1 MRSSLRRGLLISL
14 LLSSGLIWGITT
26 YRSYQETRYE
36 IAKLFD
42 AELSQSARVLMALV
56 KNSVVDGGIM
66 PKQWKRNQLVW
77 ELGGYLPG
85 NRYEQKLAFQLW
97 TDKGRL
103 VMRTSS
109 APLTPL
115 SDINHGFSRIDL
127 DGHSWHV
134 FSLPDHEGKLI
145 ARVAQQDDIRTE
157 LIDDIAWEHIKQV
170 VWGFP
175 LLTFVVWIIVGRS
188 LSPVRKLTQN
198 VEDQDATRL
207 ILLEEKGIPY
217 ELQPLVQ
224 ANNRL
229 LGRVKQAIESERRF
243 TADAAHELRTPLA
256 GIKTQAQLAR
266 KTKDDEIR
274 ENALVSMDEAVDQL
288 THTVYQLLTL
298 ARLDPKSEIPDCG
311 SVNLIERVTRI
322 VSDLEPMAFKKHIEL
337 SMEQTDRSIIHANA
351 TTLDILLR
359 NLIDNAVRYTPQGG
373 QIKIRVEKKNDE
385 TVFLID
391 DNGPGIPDSLKDKVF
406 HRFYRNL
413 DATGQAFGCGLGLSI
428 VERIVKLHNADIEL
442 DDSIYGGLRVKVTF
456 ANQDTGE

>member
-1 MRSSLRRGLLISL
+1 MLI
-14 LLSSGLIWGITT
+14 SSGLIWGITT
-26 YRSYQETRYE
+26 FTSYQETRRE
-36 IAKLFD
+36 IAELFD

-56 KNSVVDGGIM
+56 KNSVVDGGVM
-66 PKQWKRNQLVW
+66 PRQWKKNQLVW
-77 ELGGYLPG
+77 ELGGYLHG
-85 NRYEQKLAFQLW
+85 DRYEQKLAFQLW

-115 SDINHGFSRIDL
+115 SDIKHGFSRIRL
-127 DGHSWHV
+127 DENRWHV

-145 ARVAQQDDIRTE
+145 ARVAQQDDIRGE
-157 LIDDIAWEHIKQV
+157 LIDDIAWELIKQV
-170 VWGFP
+170 LWGFP
-175 LLTFVVWIIVGRS
+175 LLTVVVWFIVGRS
-188 LSPVRKLTQN
+188 LRPIRRLTHN
-198 VEDQDATRL
+198 VEEQDASRL
-207 ILLEEKGIPY
+207 ILLEEKGIPV
-217 ELQPLVQ
+217 ELKPLVN
-224 ANNRL
+224 ANNML

-274 ENALVSMDEAVDQL
+274 ENALLNMDEAVDQL

-322 VSDLEPMAFKKHIEL
+322 VSDLEPLAFKKHIEL

-359 NLIDNAVRYTPQGG
+359 NLIDNAIRYTPQGG
-373 QIKIRVEKKNDE
+373 QIKIRVEKKNGE
-385 TVFLID
+385 TEFLID
-391 DNGPGIPDSLKDKVF
+391 DNGPGIPDNLKDKVF
-406 HRFYRNL
+406 HRFYRHL
-413 DATGQAFGCGLGLSI
+413 DTTGQAFGCGLGLSI
-428 VERIVKLHNADIEL
+428 VDRIVKLHNAEIEL
-442 DDSIYGGLRVKVTF
+442 EDSIYGGLRVKVRF
-456 ANQDTGE
+456 VNHDDED